1 MFNSRK
7 ILKAR
12 HDKNWSLAD
21 VVYELAKREYR
32 YTRQTV
38 SNWEL
43 GVTIP
48 KASDVG
54 CLAEVFGVDIQFF
67 FEGD

>member
-1 MFNSRK
+1 MFNNKK

-21 VVYELAKREYR
+21 VVYELAKGEYR

-38 SNWEL
+38 SNWEN
-43 GVTIP
+43 GVTVP
-48 KASDVG
+48 KATDIG
-54 CLAEVFGVDIQFF
+54 RLAEVFGVDLYFF
-67 FEGD
+67 YKD